1 MSKHPTANQSKN
13 DLGTNILV
21 QTPSMASTAEQT
33 CTRLVAEGE
42 PPPDRTLWITYTR
55 SPDDKLTSWC
65 DYRTE
70 AFPSRMGVI
79 VVGDQTRAT
88 TTAESGIPTQAGG
101 PVIRSVADPTDLT
114 GLSIEL
120 SQFFDS
126 WTTGEGRFTICFDS
140 LTPLLVYVS
149 VDRAYRF
156 LHTLTS
162 RVEALGATAHYHL
175 DPEAHDVQ
183 TVSRLASLFDEIVEG
198 SETGE

>member
-1 MSKHPTANQSKN
+1 MSQHPTANQNKN
-13 DLGTNILV
+13 DLGTNILAR
-21 QTPSMASTAEQT
+21 TPSMASTTEQT
-33 CTRLVAEGE
+33 CTRLLAEGDS
-42 PPPDRTLWITYTR
+42 PPDRTLWITYTR
-55 SPDDKLTSWC
+55 SPDEKFANWR

-70 AFPSRMGVI
+70 AFPPRTGVI

-88 TTAESGIPTQAGG
+88 ATADSSIPTQSGG
-101 PVIRSVADPTDLT
+101 PVIRTVADPTDLT

-120 SQFFDS
+120 SRFFDN
-126 WTTGEGRFTICFDS
+126 WATGEGRFTICFDS

-156 LHTLTS
+156 LHTLTT

-175 DPEAHDVQ
+175 DPAAHDTQ
-183 TVSRLASLFDEIVEG
+183 TVSRLTSLFDEIVEG